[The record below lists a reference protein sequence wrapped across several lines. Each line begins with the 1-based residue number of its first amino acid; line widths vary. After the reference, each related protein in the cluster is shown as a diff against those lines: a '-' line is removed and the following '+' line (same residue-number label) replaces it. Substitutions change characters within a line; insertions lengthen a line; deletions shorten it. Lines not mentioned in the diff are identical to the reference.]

1 MHEHDE
7 AHLAE
12 RLQAAAILESLAE
25 GVVAVNA
32 GGEIV
37 SINPAARALLGL
49 GQLPLT
55 GAKLFETLRQL
66 ELHDLVREVMTSGR
80 LTLKDFPV
88 FSPRERRLRAQGV
101 PCAAPGPRGARV
113 VLLLQDVT
121 ELHRYDQLRRE
132 FVANVS
138 HELKSPLTSIRSLTE
153 TLLDGGLADPSCNRR
168 FVALIEEDSTRLSRL
183 IDDLLILS
191 QVESRAVPLRLSAV
205 ELGPCMASVM
215 APREVLVAE
224 KKLVVTV
231 EVAPDTTVRAD
242 PDRLRQVLDNLF
254 DNAVKYSPPGGHI
267 QVVARMVEQG
277 RVEIRV
283 IDQGPGIPIEAR
295 VRVFERFYRVDKTRA
310 RELGGTGLG
319 LSIVKH
325 IVESHGGRTWVEGA
339 VDEGSQF
346 CFTLPLASALED
358 GIRPALVSD
367 PVGLPVES
375 PVSRDLEAELG
386 LLQERLLVM
395 GGMVEQAVGRSIQA
409 LTLRDGEQA
418 RQILERDRYI
428 DRAEI
433 VLDEICLRLLEEHR
447 PSGADLR
454 LIAVA
459 FKINADLERMGD
471 LAVNIAHRTLDLL
484 RQPLLLRLVDLQ
496 TMAEQVQ
503 AMVKGSLDAL
513 VERDV
518 ESALEICRR
527 DQEVDRLN
535 RQVFDKMLGL
545 MSNQRDSGQRAV
557 PLLLVGRALERI
569 ADHATNIAENVVY
582 LVTGETVKHRSG
594 QR

>member
-1 MHEHDE
+1 MDDSDE
-7 AHLAE
+7 FHLAE
-12 RLQAAAILESLAE
+12 RLQAAAILESLSE

-32 GGEIV
+32 AGEIV

-66 ELHDLVREVMTSGR
+66 ELHQLVRAVMESGR
-80 LTLKDFPV
+80 LTLKEFPI
-88 FSPRERRLRAQGV
+88 FSPRERTLRAQGV
-101 PCAAPGPRGARV
+101 PCAAPGARGARV
-113 VLLLQDVT
+113 VVLLQDVT
-121 ELHRYDQLRRE
+121 DLHRYDQLRRE

-153 TLLDGGLADPSCNRR
+153 TLLDGGLHDPSCNQR

-205 ELGPCMASVM
+205 ELGPCISSVI

-224 KKLVVTV
+224 KKLTIGV
-231 EVAPDTTVRAD
+231 EVANHTTVRVD

-254 DNAVKYSPPGGHI
+254 DNAVKYSPVGGRI
-267 QVVARMVEQG
+267 QIVARPTTAG
-277 RVEIRV
+277 RVEVRV
-283 IDQGPGIPIEAR
+283 LDQGPGIPPEAR

-325 IVESHGGRTWVEGA
+325 IVEAHGGRTWVESTLG
-339 VDEGSQF
+339 EGSQF
-346 CFTLPLASALED
+346 CFTLPLASAHED
-358 GIRPALVSD
+358 GVRPVLASH
-367 PVGLPVES
+367 PSQPSQPQLPQEL
-375 PVSRDLEAELG
+375 DTELG

-395 GGMVEQAVGRSIQA
+395 GGLVEEAVGRSIQA
-409 LTLRDGEQA
+409 LTMRNAELA
-418 RQILERDRYI
+418 RQVLDRDRII
-428 DRAEI
+428 DQAEI

-447 PSGADLR
+447 PAGADLR
-454 LIAVA
+454 LIAMA

-471 LAVNIAHRTLDLL
+471 LAVNIAHRTLELL
-484 RQPLLLRLVDLQ
+484 RQPLLLPLVDIQ

-518 ESALEICRR
+518 ESALEVCRK
-527 DQEVDRLN
+527 DHEVDRLN
-535 RQVFDKMLGL
+535 RHVFDTMLGL
-545 MSNQRDSGQRAV
+545 MSTQRDSGQRAV

-582 LVTGETVKHRSG
+582 LVSGRTVKHRSA
-594 QR
+594 